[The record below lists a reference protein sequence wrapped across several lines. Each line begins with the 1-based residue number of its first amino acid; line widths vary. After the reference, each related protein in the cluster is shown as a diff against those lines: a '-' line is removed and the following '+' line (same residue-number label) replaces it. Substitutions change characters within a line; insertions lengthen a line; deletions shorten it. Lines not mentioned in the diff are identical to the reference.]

1 MPFRVEYLQ
10 VVHIIHSQ
18 EATHYAS
25 GSSLAKGY
33 RPVMETFSF
42 SQPHDMF
49 LNYPRKQTS
58 LVTLPLFTA
67 FECLRTDTD

>member
-33 RPVMETFSF
+33 RPVIETFSF

-49 LNYPRKQTS
+49 LNYPRKQT
-58 LVTLPLFTA
+58 
-67 FECLRTDTD
+67 